1 MNLTEIAN
9 LRLINQL
16 IARKEFTNPKDV
28 ASWMG
33 GMQAQ
38 DYGMAKWAIGLRL
51 QNFTDKQVET
61 AMENG
66 EIIRIHVLRPTW
78 QFISADDVYWM
89 LGLTSPHIKAS
100 IKSRH
105 IQLGLSESI
114 LSKSN
119 RIIENALRG
128 GKQLTREDLLL
139 ELGRA
144 NIPLTEN
151 RASHLFVWAELE
163 GIICS
168 GATKGGKLTYAMLD
182 ERVSKGKSWT
192 HAEALANLARK
203 YFSSHGPAT
212 LSDFVW
218 WSGLSV
224 HEARH
229 ALEYIDSEFASE
241 EINGHRYWFKQI
253 HSFPRVD
260 PEDVYL
266 LPAYDELLIG
276 YADRSAVLHDKDFKK
291 TVSNNGIFRPTI
303 VVNGQI
309 VGIWKRTI
317 KREKV
322 IVETAYF
329 NRPGISTRDKIE
341 KVLLNYGDYLGK
353 EIEVI
358 TN

>member
-1 MNLTEIAN
+1 MNLTELAN

-16 IARKEFTNPKDV
+16 IVRKGFSAPKDV
-28 ASWMG
+28 TSWMG

-61 AMENG
+61 AIDNG

-78 QFISADDVYWM
+78 HFISADDVYWM
-89 LGLTSPHIKAS
+89 LELTSPHIKAT

-105 IQLGLSESI
+105 TQLGLSESI

-128 GKQLTREDLLL
+128 GKQLTREELVL

-144 NIPLTEN
+144 KILLTEN

-163 GIICS
+163 GIVCS
-168 GATKGGKLTYAMLD
+168 GATKGGKQTYAMLD
-182 ERVSKGKSWT
+182 ERVPKRKSWT
-192 HAEALANLARK
+192 HEEALANLARK

-229 ALEYIDSEFASE
+229 ALESAGSELELE
-241 EINGHRYWFKQI
+241 EINGQTYWFKQI
-253 HSFPRVD
+253 SSFPKVD

-266 LPAYDELLIG
+266 LPAYDEFLIG

-309 VGIWKRTI
+309 VGIWKRAI
-317 KREKV
+317 KKEKV
-322 IVETAYF
+322 IVETEYF
-329 NRPGISTRDKIE
+329 NRIGTPIRYKIE
-341 KVLLNYGDYLGK
+341 KALLHYGDYLGK
-353 EIEVI
+353 QIEVI
-358 TN
+358 NQ